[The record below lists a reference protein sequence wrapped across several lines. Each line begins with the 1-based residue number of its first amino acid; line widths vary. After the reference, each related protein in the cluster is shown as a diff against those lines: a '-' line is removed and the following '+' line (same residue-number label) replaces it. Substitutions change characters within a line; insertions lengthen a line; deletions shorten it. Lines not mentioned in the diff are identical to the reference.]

1 MSETSIAKEVD
12 SDAAVM
18 KLREEQK
25 RWKSVYSRFG
35 VEMDN
40 ELMGEKLFKPDGVPS
55 SVDPDGMPLV
65 SIEREDKAGHISSK
79 VTSVVE
85 SSDSTKEREEQIQHL
100 KKVMTHFIT

>member
-1 MSETSIAKEVD
+1 
-12 SDAAVM
+12 M

-55 SVDPDGMPLV
+55 SVDPDVMPLV